1 MEVKMNNKSQSYS
14 KRIML
19 IFLAFAMIMAFMPSM
34 AFAENS
40 VSGTMSASQFL
51 AAKDDNNTITLDGD
65 VTLSDQLVID
75 DGADLIIDLNGNT
88 LSGKDT
94 VITITHG
101 NVELTGQGE
110 VKENEPFYAPV
121 LLKGSANPDDANYS
135 KVTVG
140 KDVTLTGWSG
150 LFINRITSNG
160 SNVGY
165 GIVANVYGTLNSVRD
180 TSGAGGHALY
190 VNGTLVATEGNI
202 PKITL
207 DGARLNTEAGNGMYL
222 AGFADTKIINSTI
235 TSSAS
240 GNTGIEIRAGKL
252 YIENSKI
259 VGGNGEFTVQP
270 NGNGSTTGNVAL
282 AVVQHTTKL
291 PLEITVANGTFTGG
305 AALFEENA
313 QKNDAAA
320 IDKIKVDVQDGD
332 FEGIVY
338 SQNKEKFISG
348 GSFSEKVN
356 EEYLDASVDTKAT
369 YTAVDGSI
377 RYIIGERTLKNTL
390 NNMSEGDKIVF
401 EKVAAGSEYIVPEGV
416 EVTNSTGADMTINNV
431 TVADGV
437 TAVVKEPEPTDPS
450 EPVNPENPQDKPST
464 DKPTTGDQEQTTG
477 DKADADKESDSPKTG
492 DDTMVLGYV
501 IMMLAALGIGGT
513 LVVNRKKN

>member
-1 MEVKMNNKSQSYS
+1 
-14 KRIML
+14 
-19 IFLAFAMIMAFMPSM
+19 MPSM
-34 AFAENS
+34 AFAQTN

-94 VITITHG
+94 VIKITHG
-101 NVELTGQGE
+101 NVELTGEGE
-110 VKENEPFYAPV
+110 VKENSPNYAPV
-121 LLKGSANPDDANYS
+121 FLEGSANPNDENYTT
-135 KVTVG
+135 VTVG
-140 KDVTLTGWSG
+140 KDVRLTGWSG
-150 LFINRITSNG
+150 LFIDYIVDNG
-160 SNVGY
+160 SKVGY
-165 GIVANVYGTLNSVRD
+165 GIVADVYGTLNSVKD
-180 TSGAGGHALY
+180 TAGYGGHALY
-190 VNGTLVATEGNI
+190 VNGSLTATEGNI

-207 DGARLNTEAGNGMYL
+207 NGARLNTVAGNGMYL

-332 FEGIVY
+332 FKGIVY

-416 EVTNSTGADMTINNV
+416 EVTNNTGKDMTINNV

-437 TAVVKEPEPTDPS
+437 TAIVKKPEPTEPTNPS
-450 EPVNPENPQDKPST
+450 NPST
-464 DKPTTGDQEQTTG
+464 DKPTTGDKEQTTG
-477 DKADADKESDSPKTG
+477 DKADADQESDSPKTG
-492 DDTMVLGYV
+492 DDTMLLGYV

>member
-1 MEVKMNNKSQSYS
+1 MNYS
-14 KRIML
+14 RNHSFSKNMML
-19 IFLAFAMIMAFMPSM
+19 IILAFIILVAFMPSM
-34 AFAENS
+34 AFAQTN

-94 VITITHG
+94 VIKITHG
-101 NVELTGQGE
+101 NVELTGEGE
-110 VKENEPFYAPV
+110 VKENSPYYAPV
-121 LLKGSANPDDANYS
+121 FLEGSANPNDENYTT
-135 KVTVG
+135 VTVG

-150 LFINRITSNG
+150 LFIDYIVDNG
-160 SNVGY
+160 SKVGY
-165 GIVANVYGTLNSVRD
+165 GIVADVYGTLNSVKD
-180 TSGAGGHALY
+180 TAGYGGHALY
-190 VNGTLVATEGNI
+190 VNGSLTATEGNI

-207 DGARLNTEAGNGMYL
+207 NGARLNTVAGNGMYL

-348 GSFSEKVN
+348 GSFNDVLEPTYISS
-356 EEYLDASVDTKAT
+356 SVDAKAKVT
-369 YTAVDGSI
+369 SVDGTEKYIYGENSLNRTIANLRVGDSI
-377 RYIIGERTLKNTL
+377 EF
-390 NNMSEGDKIVF
+390 EQVPADK
-401 EKVAAGSEYIVPEGV
+401 EYVIPEGV
-416 EVTNSTGADMTINNV
+416 KVTNSTGSDMTINNV
-431 TVADGV
+431 TVPDGV

-450 EPVNPENPQDKPST
+450 EPVNPDNPQDNPST
-464 DKPTTGDQEQTTG
+464 DKPATGDQNQTTG
-477 DKADADKESDSPKTG
+477 DKTDADKVADSDSPKTG

>member
-1 MEVKMNNKSQSYS
+1 MNNKSQSYS

-40 VSGTMSASQFL
+40 VSGTMSSSQFL
-51 AAKDDNNTITLDGD
+51 AAKDENNTITLEGD
-65 VTLSDQLVID
+65 VTLSDNLVIS
-75 DGADLIIDLNGNT
+75 DGSTLIINLNGNT
-88 LSGKDT
+88 LSAKDT
-94 VITITHG
+94 VIKITHG
-101 NVELTGQGE
+101 NVELTGEGE
-110 VKENEPFYAPV
+110 VKENSPYYAPV
-121 LLKGSANPDDANYS
+121 FLEGSANPNDENYTT
-135 KVTVG
+135 VTVG

-150 LFINRITSNG
+150 LFIDYIVDNG

-165 GIVANVYGTLNSVRD
+165 GIVADVYGTLNSVKD
-180 TSGAGGHALY
+180 TAGYGGHALY
-190 VNGTLVATEGNI
+190 VNGSLTATEGNI

-207 DGARLNTEAGNGMYL
+207 NGARLNTVAGNGMYL

-348 GSFSEKVN
+348 GSFNTSPKSTYIDSSVN
-356 EEYLDASVDTKAT
+356 TKAK
-369 YTAVDGSI
+369 VISKDGTEKYVYGDNSLDRIINNLKAGDSI
-377 RYIIGERTLKNTL
+377 I
-390 NNMSEGDKIVF
+390 F
-401 EKVAAGSEYIVPEGV
+401 EQVLENSEYVIPEGV
-416 EVTNSTGADMTINNV
+416 KVTNNTGKDMTINNV

-437 TAVVKEPEPTDPS
+437 TAIVKKPEPTEPTNPS
-450 EPVNPENPQDKPST
+450 NPST
-464 DKPTTGDQEQTTG
+464 DKPTTDGQNQIIG
-477 DKADADKESDSPKTG
+477 DKADADQENNSPKTG
-492 DDTMVLGYV
+492 DDTMLLGYV

>member
-1 MEVKMNNKSQSYS
+1 MNYS
-14 KRIML
+14 RNHSFSKNMML
-19 IFLAFAMIMAFMPSM
+19 IILAFIILVAFMPSM

-40 VSGTMSASQFL
+40 VSGTMSSSQFL
-51 AAKDDNNTITLDGD
+51 AAKDENNTITLEGD
-65 VTLSDQLVID
+65 VTLSDNLVIS
-75 DGADLIIDLNGNT
+75 DGSTLIINLNGNT
-88 LSGKDT
+88 LSAKDT
-94 VITITHG
+94 VIKITHG

-110 VKENEPFYAPV
+110 VKENKPFYAPV

-135 KVTVG
+135 EVTVG

-150 LFINRITSNG
+150 LFIDRITSNG
-160 SNVGY
+160 ANVGY
-165 GIVANVYGTLNSVRD
+165 GIVANVYGTLNSVKD

-207 DGARLNTEAGNGMYL
+207 DGARLNTVAGNGIYL
-222 AGFADTKIINSTI
+222 AGFADTRIINSTI
-235 TSSAS
+235 TSNAV

-252 YIENSKI
+252 YIENSI
-259 VGGNGEFTVQP
+259 VAGGTGEFTVQP
-270 NGNGSTTGNVAL
+270 NGNGSTTSNVAL

-348 GSFSEKVN
+348 GSFNDVLEPTYISS
-356 EEYLDASVDTKAT
+356 SVDAKAKVT
-369 YTAVDGSI
+369 SKDGKEKYIYGENSLNRTIANLRVDDSI
-377 RYIIGERTLKNTL
+377 EF
-390 NNMSEGDKIVF
+390 EQVPADK
-401 EKVAAGSEYIVPEGV
+401 EYVIPEGV
-416 EVTNSTGADMTINNV
+416 KVTNSTGSDMTINNV

-464 DKPTTGDQEQTTG
+464 EKPTTGNQEQTTG
-477 DKADADKESDSPKTG
+477 DKADADQESNSPKTG
-492 DDTMVLGYV
+492 DDTMLLRYV

>member
-1 MEVKMNNKSQSYS
+1 MTKNIIRKSVA
-14 KRIML
+14 
-19 IFLAFAMIMAFMPSM
+19 IFSAVAVIFSCCFVTSFA
-34 AFAENS
+34 AENVAKVGDTEYDNLQDALNNADGQTVTLLKS
-40 VSGTMSASQFL
+40 LNVSEKLIVDS
-51 AAKDDNNTITLDGD
+51 D
-65 VTLSDQLVID
+65 VTL
-75 DGADLIIDLNGNT
+75 DLNDFKLTSSSKDYALKVNPQKTFTIKNGTLENT
-88 LSGKDT
+88 VKGGIEVETGS
-94 VITITHG
+94 TIT
-101 NVELTGQGE
+101 VE
-110 VKENEPFYAPV
+110 K
-121 LLKGSANPDDANYS
+121 DA
-135 KVTVG
+135 
-140 KDVTLTGWSG
+140 
-150 LFINRITSNG
+150 IITANG
-160 SNVGY
+160 STVRS
-165 GIVANVYGTLNSVRD
+165 IVPSEQPGTPGGVTFNIFGTLNSNA
-180 TSGAGGHALY
+180 TGAAGILSNGEKNV
-190 VNGTLVATEGNI
+190 VNV
-202 PKITL
+202 
-207 DGARLNTEAGNGMYL
+207 DGATINFLHFGVYQNGSYGG
-222 AGFADTKIINSTI
+222 AKVTVKNSTV
-235 TSSAS
+235 TDL
-240 GNTGIEIRAGKL
+240 GNTGTAVYVSNSKSTVARQNLI
-252 YIENSKI
+252 IENSEI
-259 VGGNGEFTVQP
+259 T
-270 NGNGSTTGNVAL
+270 GSTAVEAKYTDVTINGDNTKLIATGEPVGITVNNNGAVATGYAL
-282 AVVQHTTKL
+282 ALTHNGTTTSQDKAVGNTKVSGGDFNGAVGIQD
-291 PLEITVANGTFTGG
+291 PSSGEITEANM
-305 AALFEENA
+305 
-313 QKNDAAA
+313 
-320 IDKIKVDVQDGD
+320 V
-332 FEGIVY
+332 
-338 SQNKEKFISG
+338 ISG

>member
-1 MEVKMNNKSQSYS
+1 MNNKSQSYS

-40 VSGTMSASQFL
+40 VSGTMSSSQFL
-51 AAKDDNNTITLDGD
+51 AAKDENNTITLEGD
-65 VTLSDQLVID
+65 VTLSDNLVIS
-75 DGADLIIDLNGNT
+75 DGSTLIINLNGNT
-88 LSGKDT
+88 LSAKDT
-94 VITITHG
+94 VIKITHG
-101 NVELTGQGE
+101 NVELTGEGE
-110 VKENEPFYAPV
+110 VKENSPYYAPV
-121 LLKGSANPDDANYS
+121 FLEGSANPNDENYTT
-135 KVTVG
+135 VTVG

-150 LFINRITSNG
+150 LFIDYIVDNG
-160 SNVGY
+160 SKVGY
-165 GIVANVYGTLNSVRD
+165 GIVADVYGTLNSVKD
-180 TSGAGGHALY
+180 TAGYGGHALY
-190 VNGTLVATEGNI
+190 VNGSLTATEGNI

-207 DGARLNTEAGNGMYL
+207 NGARLNTVAGNGMYL

-252 YIENSKI
+252 YIENSI
-259 VGGNGEFTVQP
+259 VAGGTGEFTVQP
-270 NGNGSTTGNVAL
+270 NGNGSTTSNVAL
-282 AVVQHTTKL
+282 AVVQHSTKL
-291 PLEITVANGTFTGG
+291 PLEVTVVNGAFTGG
-305 AALFEENA
+305 AALLEENA
-313 QKNDAAA
+313 QKNDAEA
-320 IDKIKVDVQDGD
+320 IEKIKIDIKDGS

-338 SQNKEKFISG
+338 SQNKKEFISG
-348 GSFSEKVN
+348 GSFNTSPESTYIDSSVN
-356 EEYLDASVDTKAT
+356 TKAKVISENGT
-369 YTAVDGSI
+369 EKYVYGNNSLDRIINNLKAGDSI
-377 RYIIGERTLKNTL
+377 I
-390 NNMSEGDKIVF
+390 F
-401 EKVAAGSEYIVPEGV
+401 EQVLENSEYVIPEGV
-416 EVTNSTGADMTINNV
+416 EVTNNTGKDMTINNV

-437 TAVVKEPEPTDPS
+437 TAIVKKPEPTEPTNPS
-450 EPVNPENPQDKPST
+450 NPST

>member
-1 MEVKMNNKSQSYS
+1 MNNKSQSYS

-40 VSGTMSASQFL
+40 VSGTMSSSQFL
-51 AAKDDNNTITLDGD
+51 AAKDENNTITLEGD
-65 VTLSDQLVID
+65 VTLSDNLVIS
-75 DGADLIIDLNGNT
+75 DGSTLIINLNGNT
-88 LSGKDT
+88 LSAKDT
-94 VITITHG
+94 VIKITHG
-101 NVELTGQGE
+101 NVELTGEGE
-110 VKENEPFYAPV
+110 VKENSPYYAPV
-121 LLKGSANPDDANYS
+121 FLEGSANPNDENYTT
-135 KVTVG
+135 VTVG

-150 LFINRITSNG
+150 LFIDYIVDNG
-160 SNVGY
+160 SKVGY
-165 GIVANVYGTLNSVRD
+165 GIVADVYGTLNSVKD
-180 TSGAGGHALY
+180 TAGYGGHALY
-190 VNGTLVATEGNI
+190 VNGSLTATEGNI

-207 DGARLNTEAGNGMYL
+207 NGARLNTVAGNGMYL

-291 PLEITVANGTFTGG
+291 PIEITVANGTFTGG

-338 SQNKEKFISG
+338 SQNKEEFISG
-348 GSFSEKVN
+348 GSFNTSPESTYIDSSVN
-356 EEYLDASVDTKAT
+356 TKAK
-369 YTAVDGSI
+369 VISKDGTEKYVYGDNSLDRIINNLKAGDSI
-377 RYIIGERTLKNTL
+377 I
-390 NNMSEGDKIVF
+390 F
-401 EKVAAGSEYIVPEGV
+401 EQVLENSEYVIPEGV
-416 EVTNSTGADMTINNV
+416 EVTNNTGKDMTINNV

-437 TAVVKEPEPTDPS
+437 TAIVKKPEPTEPTNPS
-450 EPVNPENPQDKPST
+450 NPST
-464 DKPTTGDQEQTTG
+464 DKPTTDGQNQIIG
-477 DKADADKESDSPKTG
+477 DKADADQENNSPKTG
-492 DDTMVLGYV
+492 DDTMLLGYV

>member
-1 MEVKMNNKSQSYS
+1 MNYS
-14 KRIML
+14 RNHSFSKNMML
-19 IFLAFAMIMAFMPSM
+19 IILAFIILVAFMPSM
-34 AFAENS
+34 AFAQTN

-94 VITITHG
+94 VIKITHG
-101 NVELTGQGE
+101 NVELTGEGE
-110 VKENEPFYAPV
+110 VKENSPNYAPV
-121 LLKGSANPDDANYS
+121 FLEGSANPNDENYTT
-135 KVTVG
+135 VTVG
-140 KDVTLTGWSG
+140 KDVRLTGWSG
-150 LFINRITSNG
+150 LFIDYIVDNG
-160 SNVGY
+160 SKVGY
-165 GIVANVYGTLNSVRD
+165 GIVADVYGTLNSVKD
-180 TSGAGGHALY
+180 TAGYGGHALY
-190 VNGTLVATEGNI
+190 VNGSLTATEGNI

-207 DGARLNTEAGNGMYL
+207 NGARLNTVAGNGMYL

-332 FEGIVY
+332 FKGIVY

-416 EVTNSTGADMTINNV
+416 EVTNNTGKDMTINNV

-437 TAVVKEPEPTDPS
+437 TAIVKKPEPTEPTNPS
-450 EPVNPENPQDKPST
+450 NPST
-464 DKPTTGDQEQTTG
+464 DKPTTGDKEQTTG
-477 DKADADKESDSPKTG
+477 DKADADQESDSPKTG
-492 DDTMVLGYV
+492 DDTMLLGYV